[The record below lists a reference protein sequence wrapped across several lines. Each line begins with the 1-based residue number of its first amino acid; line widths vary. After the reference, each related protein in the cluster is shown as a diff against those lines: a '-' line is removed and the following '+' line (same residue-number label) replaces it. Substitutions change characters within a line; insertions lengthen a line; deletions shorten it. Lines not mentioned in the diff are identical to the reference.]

1 MSALHFLRPEW
12 LWLLLALPPLAWW
25 LRRDAARTGPWPR
38 EVDAHLLPHLLAPV
52 RGLRGGGRA
61 WLVSPLLALAIVALA
76 GPSWSRVQQP
86 LWQSRAPLVLALD
99 LSGAMLAGDL
109 PPSRLARARAKLDT
123 LLEQRRDGEVG
134 LLVFHQDAY
143 VVAPLTDDA
152 ANVALF
158 LDALSPDIM
167 PEALEATAPSDA
179 APAIGQAMAL
189 LRQAGFSHGDI
200 LLLTDHAGGD
210 AIAAATGAAAAGYRV
225 SALGL
230 GTARGA
236 SWRHPR
242 GDILQARLDAGSLQA
257 LARAGNGGYAPLA
270 ADASDLAELG
280 VLVPRDVDPGAGGES
295 GMLAW
300 QDQGYWLL
308 LPLLLLA
315 PLGFRR
321 GSTLA
326 VLLACALLLPW
337 QPAHA
342 ADGGWWLREDQQRH
356 ARMER
361 GSEAYRAGD
370 FAAAAEAWR
379 GLPDADAAYNLG
391 NALAKQGRYRDAI
404 AAYDEALRRRP
415 GMEDAI
421 ANRQAVLAAV
431 QRQRPSGGQ
440 SSPSQ
445 SGDGEG
451 QGQDKGSG
459 DQGGETDAGDEAAQ
473 GEGRSSAGKQ
483 NEEAAEAGARPPDA
497 GAQREADAA
506 QRERMQRALQEGAA
520 EGAGSEARAPE
531 AGETTAERERRLANE
546 AWLRRVPDDPGG
558 LLRERFRLER
568 LQREREGR

>member
-210 AIAAATGAAAAGYRV
+210 AIAAATRAAAAGYRV

-230 GTARGA
+230 GTAQGA

-257 LARAGNGGYAPLA
+257 LARAGNGRYAPLA

-280 VLVPRDVDPGAGGES
+280 VLAPRNADLSTGGGS
-295 GMLAW
+295 GVLAW

-308 LPLLLLA
+308 LPLLLMA

-326 VLLACALLLPW
+326 ALLACALLLPW

-370 FAAAAEAWR
+370 YAAAAEAWR

-391 NALAKQGRYRDAI
+391 NALAKQRRYQDAV

-421 ANRQAVLAAV
+421 ANRQAVLAAM

-440 SSPSQ
+440 SSPGGS
-445 SGDGEG
+445 GEG
-451 QGQDKGSG
+451 QGEDSGAKGG
-459 DQGGETDAGDEAAQ
+459 DTNAGDAAQ
-473 GEGRSSAGKQ
+473 GEGRAPGGKQ
-483 NEEAAEAGARPPDA
+483 ADEAAEAGTQPADA

-506 QRERMQRALQEGAA
+506 QHERMQRALQEGAA
-520 EGAGSEARAPE
+520 EGAGPEVKAQE

>member
-1 MSALHFLRPEW
+1 PARGRPRRPRGVRAARLRAGADDPRPRLGARATGCQRGRHRRARDRDRRRHRPGGQAPVGAGRRTARAGAAHRRRQHRRRARPAQGRRTGARRARAHPRHRLRRQRRQPLGVRPAGAAAGRRRRDRRGDPGADRRDDRRQGVPGPRHRGPGRDLRRDRPDRAGAPRRAPGAPAAGALSVAAGRRARLRVAVAARAQAGGGMSALHFLRPEW

-109 PPSRLARARAKLDT
+109 PPSRLARARAKVDT

-158 LDALSPDIM
+158 LDALPPDIM

-300 QDQGYWLL
+300 Q
-308 LPLLLLA
+308 
-315 PLGFRR
+315 
-321 GSTLA
+321 
-326 VLLACALLLPW
+326 
-337 QPAHA
+337 
-342 ADGGWWLREDQQRH
+342 
-356 ARMER
+356 
-361 GSEAYRAGD
+361 
-370 FAAAAEAWR
+370 
-379 GLPDADAAYNLG
+379 
-391 NALAKQGRYRDAI
+391 
-404 AAYDEALRRRP
+404 
-415 GMEDAI
+415 
-421 ANRQAVLAAV
+421 
-431 QRQRPSGGQ
+431 
-440 SSPSQ
+440 
-445 SGDGEG
+445 
-451 QGQDKGSG
+451 
-459 DQGGETDAGDEAAQ
+459 
-473 GEGRSSAGKQ
+473 
-483 NEEAAEAGARPPDA
+483 
-497 GAQREADAA
+497 
-506 QRERMQRALQEGAA
+506 
-520 EGAGSEARAPE
+520 
-531 AGETTAERERRLANE
+531 
-546 AWLRRVPDDPGG
+546 
-558 LLRERFRLER
+558 
-568 LQREREGR
+568 

>member
-1 MSALHFLRPEW
+1 
-12 LWLLLALPPLAWW
+12 
-25 LRRDAARTGPWPR
+25 
-38 EVDAHLLPHLLAPV
+38 
-52 RGLRGGGRA
+52 
-61 WLVSPLLALAIVALA
+61 
-76 GPSWSRVQQP
+76 
-86 LWQSRAPLVLALD
+86 
-99 LSGAMLAGDL
+99 
-109 PPSRLARARAKLDT
+109 
-123 LLEQRRDGEVG
+123 
-134 LLVFHQDAY
+134 
-143 VVAPLTDDA
+143 
-152 ANVALF
+152 
-158 LDALSPDIM
+158 
-167 PEALEATAPSDA
+167 AT
-179 APAIGQAMAL
+179 
-189 LRQAGFSHGDI
+189 R
-200 LLLTDHAGGD
+200 
-210 AIAAATGAAAAGYRV
+210 AAAAGYRV

-421 ANRQAVLAAV
+421 ANRQAVVAAV

-440 SSPSQ
+440 SWPSR
-445 SGDGEG
+445 SSEGEG
-451 QGQDKGSG
+451 EGQDKGSG

-483 NEEAAEAGARPPDA
+483 NEEAPEAGARPADA
-497 GAQREADAA
+497 GAQRESDAA

-520 EGAGSEARAPE
+520 EGAGSEAQAPE
-531 AGETTAERERRLANE
+531 AGETTAEHERRLATRVGCCASASGWNACNASGRDDE
-546 AWLRRVPDDPGG
+546 GHACRLPVRVAGLAAGAGGAAGAGAAGARVARPRPHRARRDRDPQHRSRGRDRAAAGLRAVAAR
-558 LLRERFRLER
+558 LRP
-568 LQREREGR
+568 EREYQPAQLRAGQRAQRGAQPVRGRVAAAARGRDRHPGARGGRHAHAA